1 MDTIDNILNRK
12 STRKYKDKKID
23 KESIELIMKSAMAGP
38 SCVNSKDY
46 AFIIID
52 DKKILNEI
60 STLIGRTASML
71 SSASIGIVVLMDKK
85 RAFAPAKDYSIIDAS
100 IASQNIMLAA
110 NSIGI
115 GSVMLG
121 IYPQE
126 DRVLK
131 LREYFKTEDE
141 IVPFAIISL
150 GYSDDDRIKEDHF
163 EEDRI
168 HYNKW

>member
-1 MDTIDNILNRK
+1 
-12 STRKYKDKKID
+12 
-23 KESIELIMKSAMAGP
+23 
-38 SCVNSKDY
+38 
-46 AFIIID
+46 
-52 DKKILNEI
+52 
-60 STLIGRTASML
+60 
-71 SSASIGIVVLMDKK
+71 
-85 RAFAPAKDYSIIDAS
+85 
-100 IASQNIMLAA
+100 MLAA
-110 NSIGI
+110 NSIDI

-141 IVPFAIISL
+141 IIPFAIISL
-150 GYSDDDRIKEDHF
+150 GYSDDNRIKEDHF